1 MEEEKKK
8 EVKVEKTR
16 RSTKS
21 KVITMM
27 LCVALFCVFS
37 MLGFVI
43 FGGDLLFNNDNKT
56 CLIDN
61 SKTDEKEITNQVS
74 YKLLAGTYI
83 NKGAVL
89 PEDGKKHEDG
99 TDFYDY
105 FKLVINENGTA
116 TFNNMGSHRGGYEA
130 KGKLLMGINELVLIN
145 DNCQEMVVSADKCTW
160 PNCENIIKFDYKDGK
175 IYFGEELIKK

>member
-1 MEEEKKK
+1 MEEEKKE
-8 EVKVEKTR
+8 EVKEEVTVEKPR

-21 KVITMM
+21 KVITVM
-27 LCVALFCVFS
+27 LCVALFCVLS

-43 FGGDLLFNNDNKT
+43 FAGDLLFNNNEK
-56 CLIDN
+56 CKIEN
-61 SKTDEKEITNQVS
+61 STTEITDKIS
-74 YKLLAGTYI
+74 YKSLAGTYI
-83 NKGAVL
+83 NKDAVL

-105 FKLVINENGTA
+105 FKLVIDENGTA

-130 KGKLLMGINELVLIN
+130 KGKLLIGINELVLIN
-145 DNCQEMVVSADKCTW
+145 DNCQEMVVSTDKCTW
-160 PNCENIIKFDYKDGK
+160 PNCENIIRFDYKDGK